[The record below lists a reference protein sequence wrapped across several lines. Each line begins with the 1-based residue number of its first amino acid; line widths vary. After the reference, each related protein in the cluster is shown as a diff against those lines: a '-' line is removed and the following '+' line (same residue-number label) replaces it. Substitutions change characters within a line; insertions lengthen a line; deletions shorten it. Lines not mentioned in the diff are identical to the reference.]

1 SLVSFGAKQRY
12 LGEAAKTQEISNFKN
27 TVASLK
33 RLAGRTYLDKEI
45 QDIEKQF
52 INADLVD
59 AKGQVGVKVQYLG
72 EEKIFSAT
80 QMISMY
86 FTKLKEITT
95 AELKIPIS
103 DVVISVPGWFT
114 DVQRRSILDAAE
126 VAGLNCLR
134 LMNDT
139 TASALG
145 YGITKPDLPEDKP
158 RNVVIVDIGH
168 STYSVAIVAFIKGQL
183 TVKSTA
189 GVDDNDNNNTSTHS
203 VIPKISLRKPQDE
216 DKQTLRKKG
225 GHLVSSIH
233 TNESGSDN
241 NTHDDNNMSFI
252 TADGSSSPSQLSEGS
267 GSIVSYP
274 NSENIDSLVVTPE
287 ISYQDEHE
295 REVLVMPAPGE
306 TLDQIL
312 APLNIPELEI
322 GRRERVRR
330 RRNDDGDESDDD
342 ESDEKS
348 IPPTYTIATNIT
360 INQKASSDEVKP
372 LSSSQSYSQ
381 ALNFQNQA
389 DNNNTGEMILTI
401 FQHQIL
407 FPFLQGFS
415 WGIGVHIYRYLRNGF
430 TLRNMWRSIF
440 SSGNSVR
447 TESNG

>member
-1 SLVSFGAKQRY
+1 MSS
-12 LGEAAKTQEISNFKN
+12 SDKN
-27 TVASLK
+27 ETVL
-33 RLAGRTYLDKEI
+33 
-45 QDIEKQF
+45 EK
-52 INADLVD
+52 DL
-59 AKGQVGVKVQYLG
+59 
-72 EEKIFSAT
+72 T
-80 QMISMY
+80 
-86 FTKLKEITT
+86 
-95 AELKIPIS
+95 
-103 DVVISVPGWFT
+103 DVVESSSKENQKIQESN
-114 DVQRRSILDAAE
+114 S
-126 VAGLNCLR
+126 
-134 LMNDT
+134 
-139 TASALG
+139 
-145 YGITKPDLPEDKP
+145 
-158 RNVVIVDIGH
+158 
-168 STYSVAIVAFIKGQL
+168 
-183 TVKSTA
+183 

-274 NSENIDSLVVTPE
+274 NSENIDSLAVTPE

-295 REVLVMPAPGE
+295 LTE
-306 TLDQIL
+306 
-312 APLNIPELEI
+312 
-322 GRRERVRR
+322 
-330 RRNDDGDESDDD
+330 
-342 ESDEKS
+342 S

-360 INQKASSDEVKP
+360 TNQKASSDEVKP

>member
-1 SLVSFGAKQRY
+1 MSS
-12 LGEAAKTQEISNFKN
+12 SDKN
-27 TVASLK
+27 ETVL
-33 RLAGRTYLDKEI
+33 
-45 QDIEKQF
+45 EK
-52 INADLVD
+52 DL
-59 AKGQVGVKVQYLG
+59 
-72 EEKIFSAT
+72 T
-80 QMISMY
+80 
-86 FTKLKEITT
+86 
-95 AELKIPIS
+95 
-103 DVVISVPGWFT
+103 DVVESSSKENQKIQESN
-114 DVQRRSILDAAE
+114 S
-126 VAGLNCLR
+126 
-134 LMNDT
+134 
-139 TASALG
+139 
-145 YGITKPDLPEDKP
+145 
-158 RNVVIVDIGH
+158 
-168 STYSVAIVAFIKGQL
+168 
-183 TVKSTA
+183 

-322 GRRERVRR
+322 GRRER
-330 RRNDDGDESDDD
+330 
-342 ESDEKS
+342 
-348 IPPTYTIATNIT
+348 
-360 INQKASSDEVKP
+360 KASSDEVKP

>member
-1 SLVSFGAKQRY
+1 MSS
-12 LGEAAKTQEISNFKN
+12 SDKN
-27 TVASLK
+27 ETVL
-33 RLAGRTYLDKEI
+33 
-45 QDIEKQF
+45 EK
-52 INADLVD
+52 DL
-59 AKGQVGVKVQYLG
+59 
-72 EEKIFSAT
+72 T
-80 QMISMY
+80 
-86 FTKLKEITT
+86 
-95 AELKIPIS
+95 
-103 DVVISVPGWFT
+103 DVVESSSKENQKIQESN
-114 DVQRRSILDAAE
+114 S
-126 VAGLNCLR
+126 
-134 LMNDT
+134 
-139 TASALG
+139 
-145 YGITKPDLPEDKP
+145 
-158 RNVVIVDIGH
+158 
-168 STYSVAIVAFIKGQL
+168 
-183 TVKSTA
+183 

-274 NSENIDSLVVTPE
+274 NSENIDSLAVTPE

-295 REVLVMPAPGE
+295 
-306 TLDQIL
+306 Q
-312 APLNIPELEI
+312 
-322 GRRERVRR
+322 
-330 RRNDDGDESDDD
+330 
-342 ESDEKS
+342 S

-360 INQKASSDEVKP
+360 TNQKASSDEVKP